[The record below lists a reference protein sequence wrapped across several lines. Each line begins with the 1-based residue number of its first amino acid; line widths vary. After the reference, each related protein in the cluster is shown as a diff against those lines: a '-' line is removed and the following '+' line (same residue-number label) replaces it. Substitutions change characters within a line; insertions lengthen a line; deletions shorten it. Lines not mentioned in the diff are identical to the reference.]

1 MWRVGRQPLRKLSRH
16 ERFVGPAAE
25 AAERGLSVDALV
37 NAMGAVLVFEDQ
49 EDEQA
54 VDLQRLIRELDAPTF
69 TAAVTGLEPE
79 HPLFPQ
85 VEATVRAR
93 QRELSA

>member
-1 MWRVGRQPLRKLSRH
+1 M
-16 ERFVGPAAE
+16 
-25 AAERGLSVDALV
+25 
-37 NAMGAVLVFEDQ
+37 NAMGALLAFDDQ

-69 TAAVTGLEPE
+69 TATVTGLEPG

-85 VEATVRAR
+85 VEEVVAAR
-93 QRELSA
+93 QRELAE